1 MSAIRKENSNIDR
14 IPYSVRGF
22 QLCERRAVVSNPR
35 DQARKREHGGAK
47 GAAEYIDKDGDEA
60 EAEEGIVLEIGTYH
74 IIPVAQGSWKDARE
88 DLGAV
93 EGRDGEQVED
103 GEGAIDRDDG
113 EKERAEIRQDTD
125 TDGEATHNSKREI
138 GEGSRRRHD
147 RLAPYA
153 HTLEV
158 VRIVRHRLGPA
169 EEKAG
174 IEDDRKQREDDRADK
189 IDMRQRIESEA
200 SRVARRRVA
209 KPISCNAMHH
219 LVDDD
224 RKNDDRSDENT
235 VY

>member
-35 DQARKREHGGAK
+35 DQARKRVHGGAK
-47 GAAEYIDKDGDEA
+47 GAAEYIDKDDDEA

-113 EKERAEIRQDTD
+113 EKERVEIRQDTE
-125 TDGEATHNSKREI
+125 TDGEAKNNSKREI
-138 GEGSRRRHD
+138 GEGPRRRND
-147 RLAPYA
+147 SLPPDA
-153 HTLEV
+153 HPLKV
-158 VRIVRHRLGPA
+158 IWIVRHGLRPA
-169 EEKAG
+169 QEEAR
-174 IEDDRKQREDDRADK
+174 IEDDSKKREDDRAHGSNVGDRAGGK
-189 IDMRQRIESEA
+189 THGIA
-200 SRVARRRVA
+200 GRRVA
-209 KPISCNAMHH
+209 KPISCI
-219 LVDDD
+219 
-224 RKNDDRSDENT
+224 
-235 VY
+235 